1 MEREELEE
9 LVNYCT
15 KHDCFKCLL
24 CEECDEIDNKIGIT
38 LASSIGIVPSR
49 WSDEDI
55 DYILDEINK
64 KNEDTSK

>member
-1 MEREELEE
+1 MERKELEE
-9 LVNYCT
+9 LAIYCNRHYC
-15 KHDCFKCLL
+15 KE
-24 CEECDEIDNKIGIT
+24 CEFCEDCDEIDDKIDIAELTSGN
-38 LASSIGIVPSR
+38 APCY